1 MNKYIYL
8 ILLSLFNSIFAELL
22 KPQDNSNLNYT
33 HILFEWDQISGAD
46 SYQLQLSSNDDFS
59 NIILDLIDSSLIHI
73 ETDIIDWSNSYFWR
87 IRPLK
92 NGEVFDQWT
101 DHFSFNTNS
110 QISNANSQ
118 IYNSNEYSNGVTIF
132 GAFFDYFSAAIDK
145 DGNEIWNTGDND
157 IVYYNTDYY
166 GNLFGCELRPELEH
180 NIPGLEFN
188 LDSEIIWEEPNE
200 DFMHHDIIRLPN
212 GNYLGV
218 VETIQNGPVPNGPWT
233 PICYALY
240 GPNLCNGITEFFPWH
255 GDKIIEWDDE
265 TKEIYWEWS
274 TFDHFDM
281 SDYDDIGGS
290 WEEGLGQARY
300 DWTHVNALWF
310 SEEESAIYISV
321 RHLSRIVK
329 IDYPSGEIIWSMGL
343 EMPSGDIDFGQ
354 DILFSWQ
361 HSLQILDNG
370 NLLTLD
376 NGNLSQ
382 QLLNTDYPTTRA
394 LEISINENNG
404 EYNSEVV
411 WEYNLPDYL
420 FGFASGNA
428 QKLSNDNYLIT
439 TVGNGGTSIEVN
451 SLGEVIWEGNLNLTL
466 PNGAVY
472 RSNRVSGLYPIAFSI
487 VSPNYEI
494 SNSEKIIQ
502 LNVGENILDFII
514 YNDGSSTET
523 FSYSFSDTESYFDSI
538 NSEFTLSPNTN
549 IILQF
554 SGEVLS
560 STPTIIDFIVTPNHR
575 SDLEKNIT
583 LHTMIEPLSNNDL
596 NIINDFSISR
606 PYPNPFNPS
615 TNFDVKVNKSSHIEI
630 SLYDIIGQKIE
641 EIFIGILHPGTHN
654 FSINNDNLS
663 TGEYFIKLKT
673 NNKLLKQKVI
683 LIK

>member
-46 SYQLQLSSNDDFS
+46 SYQLQLSLNDDFS

-73 ETDIIDWSNSYFWR
+73 ETDVIDWSSSYFWR

-92 NGEVFDQWT
+92 NGEVFDEWV

-110 QISNANSQ
+110 QISNAS
-118 IYNSNEYSNGVTIF
+118 SLMHNENQYSDGITIF
-132 GAFFDYFSAAIDK
+132 GAFFNYFSAAIDK

-188 LDSEIIWEEPNE
+188 LDNDIIWEEPNNE
-200 DFMHHDIIRLPN
+200 YMHHDIIRLPN
-212 GNYLGV
+212 GNYLGIT
-218 VETIQNGPVPNGPWT
+218 ETIEMGHVPIGPWT
-233 PICYALY
+233 TICSFTY
-240 GPNLCNGITEFFPWH
+240 GSLCYDQNADFFAWH

-265 TKEIYWEWS
+265 TKEVVWEWN
-274 TFDHFDM
+274 TFDYFSMD
-281 SDYDDIGGS
+281 DYDDIGGS
-290 WEEGLGQARY
+290 WQEAMGQLRY
-300 DWTHVNALWF
+300 DWTHTNALWF
-310 SEEESAIYISV
+310 SENESAIYISV

-329 IDYPSGEIIWSMGL
+329 IDYPSGDIIWSMGL
-343 EMPSGDIDFGQ
+343 DMPSGDIDFGE

-404 EYNSEVV
+404 EFTSEVV

-428 QKLSNDNYLIT
+428 QKLDNDNYLIT

-451 SLGEVIWEGNLNLTL
+451 QSGDIIWEANFGLSL

-487 VSPNYEI
+487 IGPDFSI
-494 SNSEKIIQ
+494 INSEKIIE
-502 LNVGENILDFII
+502 LTEGENILEFII
-514 YNDGSSTET
+514 YNDGSSAET

-596 NIINDFSISR
+596 NIINEFSISR